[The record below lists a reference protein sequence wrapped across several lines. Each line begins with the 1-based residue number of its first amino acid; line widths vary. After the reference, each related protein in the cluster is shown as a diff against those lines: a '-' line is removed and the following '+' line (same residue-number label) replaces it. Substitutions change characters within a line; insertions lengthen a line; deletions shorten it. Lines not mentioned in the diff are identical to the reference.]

1 MEIKEKEYRYAE
13 KTEQIKKANSFLTL
27 GYLCFY
33 SAMLFV
39 VWIATIRGVR
49 TLAYSLILTVIVVI
63 SLAVTSIMERKKPGN
78 EHTKY
83 VALIGI
89 FLVAYITGSEF
100 EAYYV
105 RIMAA
110 IPCIASVLFFD
121 KNTLNSQEFCLLY

>member
-83 VALIGI
+83 VHICEWTSTQN
-89 FLVAYITGSEF
+89 V
-100 EAYYV
+100 
-105 RIMAA
+105 
-110 IPCIASVLFFD
+110 CI
-121 KNTLNSQEFCLLY
+121 LYLYKKGGQQNGLYSK